1 MPEYAALLR
10 EHDVGMVIADAAGL
24 WPELDDVTSDVAYV
38 RLHGDRELYVS
49 GYGAQALARWA
60 ERIRGW
66 SQRADVY
73 VYFDNDVKVH
83 APHDAMSL
91 ADLLGVGTATST

>member
-60 ERIRGW
+60 GA
-66 SQRADVY
+66 S
-73 VYFDNDVKVH
+73 
-83 APHDAMSL
+83 
-91 ADLLGVGTATST
+91 VGGRSGPTSTSTSTTTSRCTPP